1 MTEAQIT
8 KHVMARWRSMG
19 LPDTLVASI
28 PNMGAKGQY
37 GLTRGLPDLL
47 CIGPNFVGFLELK
60 REGGKVSKHQ
70 EQFKMLA
77 IRNGIPC
84 AIAYGLEQAVAVME
98 AWKMIRPEART

>member
-8 KHVMARWRSMG
+8 KHVMARWRNMG
-19 LPDTLVASI
+19 LPDTLLASI

-47 CIGPNFVGFLELK
+47 CIAPGFVGFLELK
-60 REGGKVSKHQ
+60 TEKGKVSKHQ
-70 EQFKMLA
+70 EQFKLLA

-84 AIAYGLEQAVAVME
+84 AITYGLEQAVDVLE
-98 AWKMIRPEART
+98 TWKIIRPEART